1 MKTIEEIK
9 KEKQEKE
16 AKRAAQPKII
26 RLDSTTIKS
35 SVEKHDVF
43 GGDLVEVAICTL
55 EEEKNVVE
63 TKLGALV
70 AATTAAKTICPEFGF
85 DTNSSNFTIDR
96 TVLDRF
102 MMAEEIKDD
111 QTVLRAYNEKVEHN
125 RSVIYTI
132 TCKNASIPPTESLKD
147 APIDM
152 NHYAIRHSII
162 IQLSKKIVSPDGT
175 ETYFALKKDKIWEE
189 ISFYE
194 YYGISEQQIN
204 DRKSPVYGD
213 HLLDSYLQEENES
226 LNPEAYN
233 KFREKIR
240 SLEIAATALSEE
252 GIESFLEDVS
262 LGDENDGYMAYVLT
276 PEFNGVLY
284 SIIGAKNGYFIGFII
299 ESMFCPLFKIENIN
313 DLIRMCTTLA
323 SQCNQDEFLM
333 PISTEAW
340 EIWNLD
346 GDMMGYDYFDHA
358 HELTENELDNSQLLS
373 AMRKYIIESR
383 FS

>member
-162 IQLSKKIVSPDGT
+162 IQLSKK
-175 ETYFALKKDKIWEE
+175 
-189 ISFYE
+189 
-194 YYGISEQQIN
+194 
-204 DRKSPVYGD
+204 
-213 HLLDSYLQEENES
+213 
-226 LNPEAYN
+226 
-233 KFREKIR
+233 
-240 SLEIAATALSEE
+240 
-252 GIESFLEDVS
+252 
-262 LGDENDGYMAYVLT
+262 
-276 PEFNGVLY
+276 
-284 SIIGAKNGYFIGFII
+284 
-299 ESMFCPLFKIENIN
+299 
-313 DLIRMCTTLA
+313 
-323 SQCNQDEFLM
+323 
-333 PISTEAW
+333 
-340 EIWNLD
+340 
-346 GDMMGYDYFDHA
+346 
-358 HELTENELDNSQLLS
+358 NS
-373 AMRKYIIESR
+373 KP
-383 FS
+383 